1 MNPTQNGVL
10 QHDDNGYP
18 VMGGTSSLDDSTI
31 INAAFDPVTRRLLT
45 DSAGSGGTP
54 GGNNTDIQFN
64 DSGTFGGNDKFTWN
78 DSSELFTTPNIQA
91 YNSNGLSIK
100 NSAGSVAA
108 TIGLSN
114 STDLTVAG
122 NVTGANLSGTNTG
135 DQTTSGTAN
144 RITVSNGTTNPV
156 VDIAAT
162 YVGQTSIT
170 TLGTIATG
178 TWQGSSISTTYT
190 DAKVVS
196 VSGTTNRI
204 SVGGTASNPTV
215 DIAATYVG
223 QSSIT
228 TLGTIATGTWN
239 GTTVGVAYG
248 GTGQTTYTDG
258 QLLIGNSS
266 GNTLT
271 KATLTAGSGISITN
285 GNGSITIAASGS
297 GGTPGGSNTQVQ
309 YNNSGAFGGISGFTT
324 DGTNVTAGSGNLR
337 ATSPRIT
344 TALNDANGNG
354 MVAFSATGSAA
365 NYFKMTNAA
374 SGAPTFGTNSGAYGM
389 YLTGGLAYLEITGD
403 GTSSSSERLTLTI
416 NGGSDPTF
424 TTNLSNSSIVLTP
437 NGTGQVKFGKNA
449 SPNTNDGAALGTTSL
464 SWSDL
469 FLASGAVINIANSN
483 WVATHTS
490 GILTIGTGTLK
501 ISNPTN
507 NSTSVVT
514 TDGTQTLSAKRVTKR
529 VTTVNAPGATP
540 STNTD
545 NLDIAKFTGLNAAIT
560 SMTTNLSGTPNDGDM
575 VMFQFLDD
583 GTGRAITWGTSF
595 ASTTVTLPTTTVA
608 STMLRVLCQWS
619 SNNSKWNCIG
629 TA

>member
-1 MNPTQNGVL
+1 
-10 QHDDNGYP
+10 
-18 VMGGTSSLDDSTI
+18 
-31 INAAFDPVTRRLLT
+31 
-45 DSAGSGGTP
+45 
-54 GGNNTDIQFN
+54 
-64 DSGTFGGNDKFTWN
+64 
-78 DSSELFTTPNIQA
+78 
-91 YNSNGLSIK
+91 
-100 NSAGSVAA
+100 
-108 TIGLSN
+108 
-114 STDLTVAG
+114 
-122 NVTGANLSGTNTG
+122 
-135 DQTTSGTAN
+135 
-144 RITVSNGTTNPV
+144 
-156 VDIAAT
+156 
-162 YVGQTSIT
+162 
-170 TLGTIATG
+170 
-178 TWQGSSISTTYT
+178 
-190 DAKVVS
+190 
-196 VSGTTNRI
+196 
-204 SVGGTASNPTV
+204 
-215 DIAATYVG
+215 
-223 QSSIT
+223 
-228 TLGTIATGTWN
+228 
-239 GTTVGVAYG
+239 
-248 GTGQTTYTDG
+248 
-258 QLLIGNSS
+258 
-266 GNTLT
+266 
-271 KATLTAGSGISITN
+271 
-285 GNGSITIAASGS
+285 
-297 GGTPGGSNTQVQ
+297 
-309 YNNSGAFGGISGFTT
+309 
-324 DGTNVTAGSGNLR
+324 
-337 ATSPRIT
+337 
-344 TALNDANGNG
+344 

-424 TTNLSNSSIVLTP
+424 TTNLSNSSIILTP

-449 SPNTNDGAALGTTSL
+449 SPNSNDGAALGTTSL

-545 NLDIAKFTGLNAAIT
+545 NLDIAKFTGLNASIT